1 MSESRRPWSRFG
13 INWIDLLV
21 IVAASLVFGATVLS
35 RQQAEPAP
43 PPERTVAAIA
53 SELGVPADTL
63 RHVTEQLP
71 PPRRHLRP
79 TEAQLS
85 NHRHQMA
92 EALNVSADRLDEV
105 IRKHLPPRSYD

>member
-1 MSESRRPWSRFG
+1 MSENRRPWSRFG

-53 SELGVPADTL
+53 SELGVTVDTL
-63 RHVTEQLP
+63 RHVAEQIP

-79 TEAQLS
+79 TEAQLTS
-85 NHRHQMA
+85 HRHQLA
-92 EALNVSADRLDEV
+92 EALNVPAERFDEV
-105 IRKHLPPRSYD
+105 IRKYLPPRGYD